1 MASTSLLVGLPQT
14 PSTGLLN
21 ARMADRGRAAG
32 SDRVGDAGAGRSA
45 SADRV
50 AALSPRTASVV
61 ARMSPY
67 SIKEYAR
74 QKARRALLGDET
86 QSLRLALVEEL
97 NASPVR
103 VHLKDK
109 VAFTLGL
116 INVILSVFLLV
127 RYPQA
132 FYIWYAVW

>member
-1 MASTSLLVGLPQT
+1 MAG
-14 PSTGLLN
+14 
-21 ARMADRGRAAG
+21 RGRAAG

-50 AALSPRTASVV
+50 AAPSTLSPRTASVV

-86 QSLRLALVEEL
+86 KSLRLALEEEL

-103 VHLKDK
+103 VQFKDK